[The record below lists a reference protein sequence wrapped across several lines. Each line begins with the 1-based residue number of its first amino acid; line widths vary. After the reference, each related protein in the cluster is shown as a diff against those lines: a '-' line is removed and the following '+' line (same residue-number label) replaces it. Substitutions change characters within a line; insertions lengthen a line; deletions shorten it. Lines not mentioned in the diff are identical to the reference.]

1 MQTQTNT
8 IPNVNT
14 PVNANSPEL
23 LHQNDG
29 SNFLEILL
37 DELSQTVGSQSKSV
51 LEVATRIAMEVER
64 MCDKS
69 PRIQTSGEVYSWQL
83 ILGRNRLHKCLS
95 YYHLGSKQGR
105 NELHSNLTAMIYR
118 YVAPSQSQ
126 LGFQGRKNLIDD
138 FLQEFY
144 AASIAAFRREYQL
157 PKFQP
162 RTQLELAEY
171 MAFTENYAKRRITL
185 PNGTSQ
191 QLVVLRVQAFV
202 KRQPAETS
210 VDIEQAVEV
219 SKGESDQ
226 QTSWSAATMQ
236 QVRSQIMTEAVDP
249 SEGMLRDRIITE
261 LLNYLES
268 QGQSDC
274 VDYLVL
280 KLKDYSAPHIDEI
293 LELTPRQRDY
303 LQQRFKYHVDKFA
316 RASHWKLV
324 HQWLGADLDQKLGM
338 SSQQWQ
344 EFLNQLSPQHRELL
358 QLKKVNKFDEEI
370 AKDLRWSL
378 KQVQKQW
385 MELLEIAWKYRNWDS
400 QKLPGKKSNPHS
412 VKNTNLKVR
421 SINDKSHLSLV
432 VSQ

>member
-1 MQTQTNT
+1 MQIKADT
-8 IPNVNT
+8 IPNVT
-14 PVNANSPEL
+14 TAVNANCPDLSD
-23 LHQNDG
+23 QKDG
-29 SNFLEILL
+29 PNLQTILIE
-37 DELSQTVGSQSKSV
+37 ELSQAVGSNSQAT
-51 LEVATRIAMEVER
+51 LGVATRIASEVER
-64 MCDKS
+64 MCHKS

-95 YYHLGSKQGR
+95 YYRLGSKQGR
-105 NELHSNLTAMIYR
+105 IELHSNLTAMIYR

-144 AASIAAFRREYQL
+144 AGSIAAFRREYEL

-191 QLVVLRVQAFV
+191 QLIVLRIQAFV

-219 SKGESDQ
+219 SKGDYDQ
-226 QTSWSAATMQ
+226 QGGWSASTMQ
-236 QVRSQIMTEAVDP
+236 QVRSQIMTETVDP
-249 SEGMLRDRIITE
+249 SEGLLRDRIIKE
-261 LLNYLES
+261 LLDYLES

-274 VDYLVL
+274 VNYLVL
-280 KLKDYSAPHIDEI
+280 KLQDYAAPDIDE
-293 LELTPRQRDY
+293 LLKLTPRERDY

-370 AKDLRWSL
+370 AKDLKWSL

-385 MELLEIAWKYRNWDS
+385 MDLLELAWKYRNWDG
-400 QKLPGKKSNPHS
+400 QKLPGKKSQIRPIKDVS
-412 VKNTNLKVR
+412 KVR
-421 SINDKSHLSLV
+421 NIADSHLPLA
-432 VSQ
+432 VSS

>member
-1 MQTQTNT
+1 MQIPADT
-8 IPNVNT
+8 IPNVTTSVSGNC
-14 PVNANSPEL
+14 PDLSR
-23 LHQNDG
+23 QNDEP
-29 SNFLEILL
+29 SLQEILL
-37 DELSQTVGSQSKSV
+37 DEFSQTVGSKSQSV
-51 LEVATRIAMEVER
+51 LGVATRIATEVER
-64 MCDKS
+64 MCHKS
-69 PRIQTSGEVYSWQL
+69 SRIQTSGEVYSWQL

-95 YYHLGSKQGR
+95 YYKLGTKQGR
-105 NELHSNLTAMIYR
+105 IELHSHLTAMIYR

-138 FLQEFY
+138 FLQDFY
-144 AASIAAFRREYQL
+144 AASIAAFRREYEL
-157 PKFQP
+157 PMFQA

-191 QLVVLRVQAFV
+191 QLIVLRVQAFV

-210 VDIEQAVEV
+210 VDIEQAVETA
-219 SKGESDQ
+219 KGEYDQ
-226 QTSWSAATMQ
+226 QSSWSASTMQ
-236 QVRSQIMTEAVDP
+236 QVRSQIMTETVDP

-268 QGQSDC
+268 EGQSDC
-274 VDYLVL
+274 VNYLVL
-280 KLKDYSAPHIDEI
+280 KLQDYAAPDIDEF
-293 LELTPRQRDY
+293 LNLTPRERDY

-358 QLKKVNKFDEEI
+358 ALKKVNKFDEEI
-370 AKDLRWSL
+370 AKNLKWSL

-385 MELLEIAWKYRNWDS
+385 MDLLELAWKYRNWDG
-400 QKLPGKKSNPHS
+400 QKLPGKKSPRPS
-412 VKNTNLKVR
+412 VKNSSKVKNI
-421 SINDKSHLSLV
+421 SLDSQLSLA

>member
-1 MQTQTNT
+1 MQVQADT
-8 IPNVNT
+8 IPNVTT
-14 PVNANSPEL
+14 PVNANCPDLS
-23 LHQNDG
+23 HQKDG
-29 SNFLEILL
+29 SNLQEILV
-37 DELSQTVGSQSKSV
+37 DEFSQVIGSKSQTVLG
-51 LEVATRIAMEVER
+51 VATRIATEVER

-69 PRIQTSGEVYSWQL
+69 SRIQTSGEVYSWQL

-95 YYHLGSKQGR
+95 YYRLGSKQGR
-105 NELHSNLTAMIYR
+105 IELHSNLTAMIYR

-144 AASIAAFRREYQL
+144 AGSIAAFRREYEL

-191 QLVVLRVQAFV
+191 QLIVLRVQAFV

-210 VDIEQAVEV
+210 VDIEQAVETA
-219 SKGESDQ
+219 KGEYDQ
-226 QTSWSAATMQ
+226 QSSWSASTMQ
-236 QVRSQIMTEAVDP
+236 QVRAQIMTETVDP
-249 SEGMLRDRIITE
+249 SEGMLRDRIIKE
-261 LLNYLES
+261 LLDYLES

-274 VDYLVL
+274 VKYLVL
-280 KLKDYSAPHIDEI
+280 KLHDFSAPDIDDS
-293 LELTPRQRDY
+293 LNLTPRERDY

-370 AKDLRWSL
+370 AKDLKLSL

-385 MELLEIAWKYRNWDS
+385 MDLLELAWKYRNWDG
-400 QKLPGKKSNPHS
+400 QKLPVKKSHLHP
-412 VKNTNLKVR
+412 VKGGTKVR
-421 SINDKSHLSLV
+421 SISENSHLPLA
-432 VSQ
+432 VSS

>member
-1 MQTQTNT
+1 MQIKADT
-8 IPNVNT
+8 IPNVT
-14 PVNANSPEL
+14 TAVNANCPDL
-23 LHQNDG
+23 
-29 SNFLEILL
+29 SNQKDEPNLQTILVE
-37 DELSQTVGSQSKSV
+37 ELSQAVGSNSQAT
-51 LEVATRIAMEVER
+51 LGVATRIASEVER
-64 MCDKS
+64 MCHKS
-69 PRIQTSGEVYSWQL
+69 PRIQTSGEIYSWQL

-95 YYHLGSKQGR
+95 YYRLGSKQGR
-105 NELHSNLTAMIYR
+105 IELHSNLTAMIYR

-144 AASIAAFRREYQL
+144 AGSIAAFRREYEL

-191 QLVVLRVQAFV
+191 QLIVLRIQAFV

-219 SKGESDQ
+219 SKGDYDQ
-226 QTSWSAATMQ
+226 QSGWSASTMQ
-236 QVRSQIMTEAVDP
+236 QVRSQIMTETVDP
-249 SEGMLRDRIITE
+249 SEGLLRDRIIKE
-261 LLNYLES
+261 LLDYLES

-274 VDYLVL
+274 VNYLVL
-280 KLKDYSAPHIDEI
+280 KLQDYAAPDIDE
-293 LELTPRQRDY
+293 LLKLTPRERDY

-338 SSQQWQ
+338 SSQQWE

-370 AKDLRWSL
+370 AKDLKWSL

-385 MELLEIAWKYRNWDS
+385 MDLLELAWKYRNWDG
-400 QKLPGKKSNPHS
+400 QKLPGKKSQIRS
-412 VKNTNLKVR
+412 LKDVSKVR
-421 SINDKSHLSLV
+421 SISDSHLPLA
-432 VSQ
+432 VSS

>member
-1 MQTQTNT
+1 MQIQANT

-14 PVNANSPEL
+14 SVNANCPEL
-23 LHQNDG
+23 SPQKDEPKLQ
-29 SNFLEILL
+29 EVLL
-37 DELSQTVGSQSKSV
+37 NELSQTMGSKTQSV
-51 LEVATRIAMEVER
+51 LGVATRIATEVER
-64 MCDKS
+64 MCHKS
-69 PRIQTSGEVYSWQL
+69 PRIQTSGEVYTWQL

-95 YYHLGSKQGR
+95 YYHLGAKQGR
-105 NELHSNLTAMIYR
+105 IELHSNLTAMIYR

-138 FLQEFY
+138 FLQDFY
-144 AASIAAFRREYQL
+144 AASIAAFRREYEL
-157 PKFQP
+157 PRFQP
-162 RTQLELAEY
+162 RTQLEIAEY

-191 QLVVLRVQAFV
+191 QLIVLRVQAFV

-210 VDIEQAVEV
+210 VDIEQAVETA
-219 SKGESDQ
+219 KGEQDQ
-226 QTSWSAATMQ
+226 QSGWSAATMQ
-236 QVRSQIMTEAVDP
+236 QVRSQIMTETVDP

-268 QGQSDC
+268 QGQTDC
-274 VDYLVL
+274 VNYLVL
-280 KLKDYSAPHIDEI
+280 KLQDYSAPDIDEF
-293 LELTPRQRDY
+293 LKLTPRERDY

-344 EFLNQLSPQHRELL
+344 EFLNQLSPQHQELL

-370 AKDLRWSL
+370 AKDLKWSL

-385 MELLEIAWKYRNWDS
+385 MDLLELAWKYRNWDG
-400 QKLPGKKSNPHS
+400 QKLPGKKSNLRS
-412 VKNTNLKVR
+412 VHNATKVR
-421 SINDKSHLSLV
+421 NISDNSHLALA